1 MEKRKLGFL
10 KVMLLAFAAGVLMPV
25 FAQKENP
32 ANDPEAAALL
42 QKVSEKYKAY
52 KNISAN
58 FLLLI
63 QHPKLKPDDDDR
75 KYTDT
80 LKGQITL
87 QESKFK
93 IKLKEQ
99 EIVCDG
105 KNIWTYIAADKEAQL
120 NTYEESDE
128 MFSPSKI
135 FTLYKAGYLYQIKE
149 KKVVNGKHVT
159 VIEMAPP
166 NKKVTYFKI
175 DITID
180 ESSLDLL
187 ESKVY
192 EKNGVRYIYKLT
204 KQTPNVTTTDDTFVF
219 DVKKHAG
226 VKLVDLR

>member
-1 MEKRKLGFL
+1 MRVQFIKSLFL
-10 KVMLLAFAAGVLMPV
+10 LLLTTIALDI

-58 FLLLI
+58 FLLLV
-63 QHPKLKPDDDDR
+63 QHPKIKPEDDDR

-80 LKGQITL
+80 LKGQIIL

-93 IKLKEQ
+93 IVVKNQ
-99 EIVCDG
+99 QIICDG
-105 KNIWTYIAADKEAQL
+105 KNIWTYVAADKEAQL
-120 NTYEESDE
+120 NIYEESDD

-135 FTLYKAGYLYQIKE
+135 FMLYKEGYLYQIKE
-149 KKVVNGKHVT
+149 KKTIAGKNYT
-159 VIEMAPP
+159 VLEMAPP
-166 NKKVTYFKI
+166 NKKLTYFKI

-180 ESSLDLL
+180 DATLQLA

-204 KQTPNVTTTDDTFVF
+204 KQTPNITTTDETFTF
-219 DVKKHAG
+219 DAKKHPG
-226 VKLVDLR
+226 VKVVDLR